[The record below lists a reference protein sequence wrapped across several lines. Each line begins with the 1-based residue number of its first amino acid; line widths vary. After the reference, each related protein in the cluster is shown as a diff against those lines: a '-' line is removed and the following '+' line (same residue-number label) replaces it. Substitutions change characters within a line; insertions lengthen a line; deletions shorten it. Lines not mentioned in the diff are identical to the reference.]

1 MDKQYDVIVI
11 GAGNGGLS
19 AAADAACA
27 GLKTLV
33 IERHNLPGG
42 SASSFVRGRF
52 EFETAL
58 HELFDLGNEKNPGT
72 VWQLFDHYGIHL
84 KWYYE
89 QQMMHIIV
97 PNRVSLTLPTGID
110 NFLDTME
117 KAVPGCRDSVARA
130 LACGKK
136 GGEALTYINNQH
148 PSQLTLLTKYGDFL
162 KMCAC
167 SAREGFQAVG
177 VPDKA
182 AHLMETYWSY
192 LGGTEDQMDFFTM
205 IVMLYNYLT
214 QRPAM
219 PAHKSHEMSLA
230 LVDSL
235 YRHGGNIWYS
245 CEVSQLLM
253 DGQQVT
259 GVIANGHEI
268 HSRFVIADVSP
279 TTIITKLLPK
289 GVSAPKQNIKLTN
302 ARKFA
307 YSLETMYIGLNK
319 SAEELG
325 IRDYSTFI
333 VNDLD
338 PVKQAAAT
346 SHNQKGTFIA
356 NCLNCFV
363 PDASPKG
370 TCTLFFTA
378 MGDPKY
384 WANLKPEEYFR
395 AKNQRMKDW
404 VDHYERCTGIHIR
417 PYIEE
422 ASFASDVTFARYLG
436 TPNGSPYGYQIQR
449 WDNIVPR
456 LINMDKEQMFSHLEI
471 TGAAAENIDGYNCC
485 YTNGFLHAQ
494 KVIKE
499 AAQ

>member
-1 MDKQYDVIVI
+1 MKQRYDVIVI

-19 AAADAACA
+19 AAANTAAA

-58 HELFDLGNEKNPGT
+58 HELFDLGNEKEPGT

-89 QQMMHIIV
+89 KQMMHIIV
-97 PNRVSLTLPTGID
+97 PNKVSLTLPTGID
-110 NFLDTME
+110 NFLETME
-117 KAVPGCRDSVARA
+117 KAVPGCKPSVEKA
-130 LACGKK
+130 LACGRK
-136 GGEALTYINNQH
+136 GVEALQYINNQH

-167 SAREGFQAVG
+167 TAREGFQALG

-205 IVMLYNYLT
+205 IVMLYNYLV
-214 QRPAM
+214 QCPAM

-230 LVDSL
+230 LADSI
-235 YRHGGNIWYS
+235 YRHGGEIWYNT
-245 CEVSQLLM
+245 EVSQLMM
-253 DGQQVT
+253 DGDTVT
-259 GVIANGHEI
+259 GVIANGQHI
-268 HSRFVIADVSP
+268 ASRFVIADLSP
-279 TTIITKLLPK
+279 TTIMTKMLPQ
-289 GVSAPKQNIKLTN
+289 GVKPPKQNVKLTN
-302 ARKFA
+302 ARPFA
-307 YSLETMYIGLNK
+307 YSLETMYLGLNR
-319 SAEELG
+319 SADELG
-325 IRDYSTFI
+325 IKNYSTFI
-333 VNDLD
+333 LNDLD

-346 SHNQKGTFIA
+346 AHNQKGTFIA
-356 NCLNCFV
+356 NCLNLFV

-384 WANLKPEEYFR
+384 WASLKPDEYFK
-395 AKNQRMKDW
+395 AKNKRMKDW
-404 VDHYERCTGIHIR
+404 VHHYEKCTGITIH

-422 ASFASDVTFARYLG
+422 ASFASDVTFSRYLG
-436 TPNGSPYGYQIQR
+436 TPNGSPYGYQIQK

-456 LINMDKEQMFSHLEI
+456 LINMDKEQMFKHLEI
-471 TGAAAENIDGYNCC
+471 TGAAAENIDGYNSC

-499 AAQ
+499 AAE

>member
-1 MDKQYDVIVI
+1 MKKQYDVIVI

-19 AAADAACA
+19 AAANTACA

-58 HELFDLGNEKNPGT
+58 HELFDLGNKDEPGT

-89 QQMMHIIV
+89 NQMMHVIV
-97 PNRVSLTLPTGID
+97 PHKVSLTLPTGID

-117 KAVPGCRDSVARA
+117 KAVPGCRNSVAKA
-130 LACGKK
+130 LDCGRE
-136 GGEALTYINNQH
+136 GVEALQYINNQH
-148 PSQLTLLTKYGDFL
+148 PSQWTLLTKYGDFL
-162 KMCAC
+162 KMCSC
-167 SAREGFQAVG
+167 TAREGFQALG

-219 PAHKSHEMSLA
+219 PAHRSHEMSLA
-230 LVDSL
+230 LADSI
-235 YRHGGNIWYS
+235 YRHGGDIWYNT
-245 CEVSQLLM
+245 EVSQLLM
-253 DGQQVT
+253 DGNTVT
-259 GVIANGHEI
+259 GVIANGQRI
-268 HSRFVIADVSP
+268 SSRFVIADVSP
-279 TTIITKLLPK
+279 TTVMTKLLPA
-289 GVSAPKQNIKLTN
+289 GVKTPQRNVKLTN
-302 ARKFA
+302 ARPFA
-307 YSLETMYIGLNK
+307 YSLETMYLGLNR
-319 SAEELG
+319 SADELG
-325 IRDYSTFI
+325 IKNYSTFI
-333 VNDLD
+333 LNDLD
-338 PVKQAAAT
+338 PVKQAAAA
-346 SHNQKGTFIA
+346 SDNQKGVFIA
-356 NCLNCFV
+356 NCLNRFV
-363 PDASPKG
+363 PGASPKG

-378 MGDPKY
+378 MGDPQY
-384 WANLKPEEYFR
+384 WASLKPEEYFK
-395 AKNQRMKDW
+395 AKNDRMNDW
-404 VDHYERCTGIHIR
+404 VNHYEKCTGITIR

-422 ASFASDVTFARYLG
+422 ASFASDVTFSRYLG
-436 TPNGSPYGYQIQR
+436 TPNGSPYGYQIQK

-456 LINMDKEQMFSHLEI
+456 LINMDKEQMFKHLEI
-471 TGAAAENIDGYNCC
+471 TGAAAENIDGYNSC